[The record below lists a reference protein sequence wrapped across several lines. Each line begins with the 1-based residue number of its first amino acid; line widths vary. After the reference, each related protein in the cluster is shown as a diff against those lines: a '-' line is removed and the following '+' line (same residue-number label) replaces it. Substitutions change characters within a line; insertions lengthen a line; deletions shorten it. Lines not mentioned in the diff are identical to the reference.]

1 MPKPIRAEDQ
11 LFDHDLI
18 EAMRLAFRKACEAL
32 KLGDTA
38 DASAELVAEKIIG
51 LAKAGEIDPERL
63 CSHAVHGFSEL
74 RQAS

>member
-18 EAMRLAFRKACEAL
+18 EAMRLAFQKACEAL
-32 KLGDTA
+32 ELGDTA
-38 DASAELVAEKIIG
+38 DASTELVAEKIIE

-63 CSHAVHGFSEL
+63 CSRAVRGFSEL